1 MKKDPQFNRD
11 GIDIKSDVPIS
22 YIEAI
27 LGTKT
32 RVPVVD
38 GEVEIKVPA
47 GTQPGTTLRIRGK
60 GVPKLGD
67 ATTRG
72 DHFVKIKVEIPKDVS
87 AREKELLAEL
97 TELSAGKKK
106 GGGFFGGK

>member
-1 MKKDPQFNRD
+1 MRPFRNLFWYV
-11 GIDIKSDVPIS
+11 GCSPSYLVS

-27 LGTKT
+27 LGAKT

-67 ATTRG
+67 SSARG
-72 DHFVKIKVEIPKDVS
+72 DHFVTIKVEIPKDVS

-97 TELSAGKKK
+97 TEIAAKQGNKGSGK
-106 GGGFFGGK
+106 GFFG